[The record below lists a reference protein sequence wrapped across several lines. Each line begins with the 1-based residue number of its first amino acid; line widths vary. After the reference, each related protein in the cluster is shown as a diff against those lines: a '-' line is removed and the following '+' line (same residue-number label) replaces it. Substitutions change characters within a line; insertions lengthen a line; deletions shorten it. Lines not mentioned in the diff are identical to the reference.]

1 MSAVYDWLRKE
12 QVHTRLRLLVG
23 DGPIVRGQ
31 RLLAPAVRGNLQAL
45 ARVYWTDK
53 AEGHR
58 YIEHYE
64 RHLRHLRR
72 RPVRLLE
79 IGIGGYESPT
89 TRSGASLRMWRDYFP
104 CGQIHGVDIN
114 EKDIDEPRIRIHR
127 GDQSDDEFM
136 RALGR
141 EHGPFDVIVD
151 DGSHIYAHV
160 RASFGAMFEDH
171 LRPGGLYVIEDMA
184 TACDPRSGGGPP
196 GHPGTPVELLK
207 RLIDAVN
214 VEPRAVAAVHV
225 YEQIAVIKKAAQRE
239 SRARTG

>member
-1 MSAVYDWLRKE
+1 V
-12 QVHTRLRLLVG
+12 
-23 DGPIVRGQ
+23 
-31 RLLAPAVRGNLQAL
+31 
-45 ARVYWTDK
+45 
-53 AEGHR
+53 
-58 YIEHYE
+58 HYE

-72 RPVRLLE
+72 GPVRLLE
-79 IGIGGYESPT
+79 IRIGGYESPT
-89 TRSGASLRMWRDYFP
+89 WGGASLRMWLDHFP
-104 CGQIHGVDIN
+104 RGEIHGVDSN
-114 EKDIDEPRIRIHR
+114 EKAIDEPGIRIHR
-127 GDQSDDEFM
+127 GDQSGDEFM

-151 DGSHIYAHV
+151 DGSHINAHV

-184 TACDPRSGGGPP
+184 TAYDPRCGGGPP
-196 GHPGTPVELLK
+196 GHPGTSVELVR

-225 YEQIAVIKKAAQRE
+225 YEQIAFIEEAAQRE